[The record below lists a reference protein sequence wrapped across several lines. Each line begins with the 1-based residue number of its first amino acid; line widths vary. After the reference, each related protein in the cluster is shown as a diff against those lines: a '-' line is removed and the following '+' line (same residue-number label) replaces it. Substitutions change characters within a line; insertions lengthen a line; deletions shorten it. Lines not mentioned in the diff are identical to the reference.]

1 MAATLSTVSP
11 ISAGANVPDFTLTVN
26 GAGFVNGAVIVVDG
40 TDLVTTFVSSTQLTG
55 IFTNA
60 LTLSPGNAY
69 VSVRNPDLSL
79 SNELTVSIVSGVA
92 PNIVTLGF
100 PTATVGVTYSQ
111 SLGVVGGLGPY
122 TWTLISGSMPPG
134 VTHTNG
140 EIFGTPT
147 TAGSYAFTVRV
158 QDAQGLIDTQA
169 LTITVEGAAIGSISP
184 VAAPEG
190 GATFTLTV
198 NGTGFTPSA
207 IVRLNG
213 SNRTTTYVSST
224 QLTASIPNTD
234 ITTAGTRNITVA
246 IGSYVSAGATLTVAA
261 APVATSLS
269 PDTSVVGGAQIN
281 VVMTGDFF
289 QNGAVVYFNNV
300 ALVTTYLS
308 VNQVRGRLTVGLQ
321 TATGTY
327 QMYAV
332 NPDGQRTTDLPFVIT
347 GANNPVP
354 TLSSVSPSS
363 ANTGTGPLVIT
374 ATGTNFVASTVIR
387 VNGVARPTTYVSAT
401 ELTATLSDV
410 DIASAATL
418 TITAFTGTPG
428 GGVSSGQSFVVN
440 LTANPVPV
448 LASIT
453 PASKTIGS
461 AAFTITANG
470 SSFVSGAAVRVNGSD
485 RATTFVSANQLTA
498 QILSA
503 DLLAAG
509 SLSITVNNPANATGG
524 GGTSAQRLFTVNA
537 ILNPAPTL
545 TNIVPYSALVGAPQ
559 FVLTVNGT
567 NFVNGSVV
575 RVNGANRA
583 TTFVSATQLTAII
596 PVTDTA
602 SAGSLAVSVFT
613 PTPGGGI
620 STSLSFIISA
630 TSTTLPQLSP
640 NIRPLKTTLRVT
652 QGASFRIPVD
662 LDNGLLPYDLAGC
675 TCRLQAR
682 AGIADSNTTVLIDLT
697 TENGGILIDSV
708 VNGRVWIE
716 IQEEVTALFTW
727 RAAKFE
733 LTTRTPTDDTV
744 VILKGD
750 IRVTPRITVL

>member
-1 MAATLSTVSP
+1 MAAILSSVSP
-11 ISAGANVPDFTLTVN
+11 ISAGANSPDFTLTVN
-26 GAGFVNGAVIVVDG
+26 GSGFVNGAVIVVDG
-40 TDLVTTFVSSTQLTG
+40 TNLTTTFVSSTQLTG

-69 VSVRNPDLSL
+69 VSVRNPDLSV

-92 PNIVTLGF
+92 PNIVTLSF

-147 TAGSYAFTVRV
+147 TAGSYPFTARV
-158 QDAQGLIDTQA
+158 QDAQGLVDTQA
-169 LTITVEGAAIGSISP
+169 LTITVEGAAIGSLSP

-198 NGTGFTPSA
+198 NGTGFTPA
-207 IVRLNG
+207 AVVRLNG
-213 SNRTTTYVSST
+213 SNRATTYVSST
-224 QLTASIPNTD
+224 QLTASIPSTD
-234 ITTAGTRNITVA
+234 ITTSGTRNITVA
-246 IGSYVSAGATLTVAA
+246 IGSYVSAGATLQVNA
-261 APVATSLS
+261 APQASSLS

-281 VVMTGDFF
+281 VVITGDFF
-289 QNGAVVYFNNV
+289 QNGAVVYFNDV
-300 ALVTTYLS
+300 PLVTTYLS
-308 VNQVRGRLTVGLQ
+308 ATQVRGRLTAGLQ

-327 QMYAV
+327 QMYAI

-354 TLSSVSPSS
+354 TLSGVSPSS

-387 VNGVARPTTYVSAT
+387 VNGVARPTAYVSAT
-401 ELTATLSDV
+401 ELTATLSATDL
-410 DIASAATL
+410 ASAATL

-448 LASIT
+448 LSSLS
-453 PASKTIGS
+453 PASKTIGD
-461 AAFTITANG
+461 AAFTLTVNG
-470 SSFVSGAAVRVNGSD
+470 SSFVSGAVVRVNGSD
-485 RATTFVSANQLTA
+485 RATTFVSSTQLTA
-498 QILSA
+498 QILAA

-524 GGTSAQRLFTVNA
+524 GGNSAQRFLTVNA
-537 ILNPAPTL
+537 ILNPAPTI
-545 TNIVPYSALVGAPQ
+545 TNLVPYSALVGAPQ
-559 FVLTVNGT
+559 FTLTVNGS

-602 SAGSLAVSVFT
+602 SAGTLAVSVFT

-620 STSLSFIISA
+620 STSLSFLITN
-630 TSTTLPQLSP
+630 TSTTLPKLTP
-640 NIRPLKTTLRVT
+640 NVQPLKATIRAT
-652 QGASFRIPVD
+652 QGGSVRFPVD
-662 LDNGLLPYDLAGC
+662 LDNGLQPYDLTGC
-675 TCRLQAR
+675 TGRLQVR
-682 AGIADSNTTVLIDLT
+682 LGFADSNPTILADLT
-697 TENGGILIDSV
+697 TENGGLVIDAV
-708 VNGRVWIE
+708 VFGRIWVE
-716 IQEEVTALFTW
+716 VQEEVTATWTW

-733 LTTRTPTDDTV
+733 LTLRTPDDDT
-744 VILKGD
+744 IIICRGD
-750 IRVTPRITVL
+750 IRVQKRITVL